1 MNSQYQMTLDSL
13 VKDELDGKSAAI
25 GLYDDMLWKIR
36 TGYAVLLY
44 GAVGIIAGLVNEQ
57 IVVLGKPTGLA
68 SSTIILG
75 FSVFGAL
82 MDYSFMRSKLRVV
95 DYRDRLLELSYHK
108 ATSGAWPLDGDKV
121 LDCLKNSGERNT
133 QIDWSK
139 RTGRTT
145 PLIYYGGTC
154 LFCIIAIGFLAPILP
169 W

>member
-108 ATSGAWPLDGDKV
+108 ATSGAWPMDGDRFWTALRIQAKET
-121 LDCLKNSGERNT
+121 LRL
-133 QIDWSK
+133 
-139 RTGRTT
+139 TGRSGLAE
-145 PLIYYGGTC
+145 PHR
-154 LFCIIAIGFLAPILP
+154 LFIMAEPVCFAS
-169 W
+169 